1 MKMCHTKVVI
11 VIAMLI
17 AAAAAGAATSFQ
29 KANALINPTSG
40 FSDQRSTKGAAAPI
54 ATSGSNV
61 YVTWSS
67 NKTANN
73 YEVMFKASAD
83 GGKTFGNKMNLS
95 NSHLN
100 LTHKMYK

>member
-1 MKMCHTKVVI
+1 MSRCHTKLGI
-11 VIAMLI
+11 MIAMLI
-17 AAAAAGAATSFQ
+17 IAAVVAATSFQ

-67 NKTANN
+67 NKTGNN
-73 YEVMFKASAD
+73 DEVMFKASAD

-95 NSHLN
+95 NSP
-100 LTHKMYK
+100 KSDSQDV